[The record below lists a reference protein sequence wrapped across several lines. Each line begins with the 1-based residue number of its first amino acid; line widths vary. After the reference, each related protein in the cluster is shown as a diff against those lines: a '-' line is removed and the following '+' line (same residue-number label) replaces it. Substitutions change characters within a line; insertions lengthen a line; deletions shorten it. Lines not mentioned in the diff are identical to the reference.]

1 MLLSPYNRAPSMN
14 VPRAAHFFLAPILLA
29 AAVALSSTASAES
42 LLPLETEEAKPLPSG
57 TVEMVAGMS
66 YFRNLRFPEFT
77 AAGAIHEQD
86 LIRGPQIAFRIGAGD
101 WAEIQA
107 SYEFVSIDEDTI
119 AGHHD
124 KYGGGD
130 ARLHTKVRLLREQG
144 YWPGLG
150 VRFGTK
156 LPNANK
162 DDRLGTDEI
171 DFDIEALVSK
181 DFGPVSTHV
190 NLGIALLGNPGPVLG
205 DPNRSGD
212 GQDDLFTYS
221 VAVASRPFS
230 LGADDLSLR
239 VLAEAVGVAGS
250 RGNFDNDRSAGR
262 AGLQVAYG
270 NFTVYAGGSFGFV
283 TASEDYGFS
292 SGLVY
297 ALDLWR
303 FIPAPAP

>member
-1 MLLSPYNRAPSMN
+1 MN
-14 VPRAAHFFLAPILLA
+14 VPHRGASLFLPPIVLA
-29 AAVALSSTASAES
+29 AALAISTAAFAES

-66 YFRNLRFPEFT
+66 YFRNLRFPAFT
-77 AAGAIHEQD
+77 AAGVIHEQD
-86 LIRGPQIAFRIGAGD
+86 LIEGPEIAFRVGAGD
-101 WAEIQA
+101 WAEVQA
-107 SYEFVSIDEDTI
+107 SYEFISIDEDTI

-150 VRFGTK
+150 IRFGTK
-156 LPNANK
+156 LPNASK

-205 DPNRSGD
+205 APNRSGN

-221 VAVASRPFS
+221 VALASRRFS
-230 LGADDLSLR
+230 LGFADTSVRL
-239 VLAEAVGVAGS
+239 LAEAVGLAGS
-250 RGNFDNDRSAGR
+250 RGDFDNDRSAGR
-262 AGLQVAYG
+262 VGLQVAHG
-270 NFTVYAGGSFGFV
+270 NFTAYAGGSFGFV

-292 SGLVY
+292 LGLVY

-303 FIPAPAP
+303 LIPTPAP